1 MLRDALMRMGRL
13 SKLGPKQRLLCFIL
27 FMKHDNVTIYDAFLW
42 NWAKSSLCDDAISI
56 TSCINHALVDEIYWP
71 SSFERV
77 ALGNQ
82 LHESSGCLRF
92 INKTLVEI
100 QKPWKNPKHW
110 TWFNGHTKKC
120 NEQHCDFGP
129 SWCVYL
135 YWFKLPWV
143 LSQCKH
149 SSPFGHLSKAMS
161 ILHPSGRLFW
171 ISFRGSKVLGGRNV
185 HHEEDGEVK
194 VTTKC
199 RLWCHPCL
207 V

>member
-1 MLRDALMRMGRL
+1 MRMGRL

-27 FMKHDNVTIYDAFLW
+27 FMKHDNITIYDAFLW

-110 TWFNGHTKKC
+110 TWFNGHKKKI
-120 NEQHCDFGP
+120 Q
-129 SWCVYL
+129 WTT
-135 YWFKLPWV
+135 
-143 LSQCKH
+143 LSFWTIMVCL
-149 SSPFGHLSKAMS
+149 F
-161 ILHPSGRLFW
+161 IL
-171 ISFRGSKVLGGRNV
+171 IQITLGLI
-185 HHEEDGEVK
+185 
-194 VTTKC
+194 TM
-199 RLWCHPCL
+199 
-207 V
+207 